1 MNFWQRLRLIGSVV
15 VLLLSVLAIAL
26 AVLRAPDIDDEV
38 DALPSRQQRTHTPAS
53 GTTGL

>member
-15 VLLLSVLAIAL
+15 VFAISVLALVL
-26 AVLRAPDIDDEV
+26 AVLRTPDTDAPSDR
-38 DALPSRQQRTHTPAS
+38 PSRFFTPSS

>member
-15 VLLLSVLAIAL
+15 VLALSILAIAL
-26 AVLRAPDIDDEV
+26 AVLRTPGTDEESSIRPDSAI
-38 DALPSRQQRTHTPAS
+38 QQPS